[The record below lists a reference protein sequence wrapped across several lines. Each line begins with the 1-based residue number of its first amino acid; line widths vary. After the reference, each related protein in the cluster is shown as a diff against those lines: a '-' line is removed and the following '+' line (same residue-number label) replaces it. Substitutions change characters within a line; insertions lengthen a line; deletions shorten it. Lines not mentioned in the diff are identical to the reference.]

1 MTTMKKAAI
10 SVILVLISF
19 QAFCQDSDDYP
30 VRIFETSILIDN
42 QTVATPFKGMLEF
55 EIHHRFGT
63 VNNALDDLFGLW
75 APANIRLGF
84 NYGITDRIMIGIG
97 TAKNYKAQ
105 DLAVKLAILRQTS
118 SGSVPVSLTYYGN
131 LGLNLLNQ
139 NTFGPAH
146 DWREI
151 HRLSYFNQLLIA
163 RQFGERFSLQVAP
176 TFIWLNAVEM
186 GYRNANYGISA
197 GAKFNVTGSHNLIVE
212 YDQLFNS
219 QKNEEL
225 NAKPQLALGWEIGTA
240 THAFQIFLA
249 NYKDI
254 LGQYNF
260 VYNQNGIGDGRFLL
274 GLNVTVRF

>member
-1 MTTMKKAAI
+1 MTNMKKIAI
-10 SVILVLISF
+10 SVVLALLSIP
-19 QAFCQDSDDYP
+19 ALCQETENYP

-42 QTVATPFKGMLEF
+42 QTVATPYKGMLEF

-75 APANIRLGF
+75 APANIRLGL
-84 NYGITDRIMIGIG
+84 NYAITDRLMIAAG

-105 DLAVKLAILRQTS
+105 DLAVKYAFLQQTS
-118 SGSVPVSLTYYGN
+118 SGSVPISLSYYGN
-131 LGLNLLNQ
+131 MGLNLLNE

-151 HRLSYFNQLLIA
+151 HRLSYFNQILIA
-163 RQFGERFSLQVAP
+163 RQFGTKLSLQLAP
-176 TFIWLNAVEM
+176 TFIWFNAVEM
-186 GYRNANYGISA
+186 GYKNFNYGFSA
-197 GAKFNVTGSHNLIVE
+197 GARFNVKGSHSIIAE
-212 YDQLFNS
+212 YDQLLNS
-219 QKNEEL
+219 QKDEAL

-240 THAFQIFLA
+240 THAFQIFFA

-260 VYNQNGIGDGRFLL
+260 VYNQNSISDGKFLI

>member
-1 MTTMKKAAI
+1 MTIMKQIAI
-10 SVILVLISF
+10 SVVLALLSVP
-19 QAFCQDSDDYP
+19 ALCQESEDYP

-42 QTVATPFKGMLEF
+42 QTVATPYKGMLEF

-75 APANIRLGF
+75 APANIRLGL
-84 NYGITDRIMIGIG
+84 NYAITDRLMIAAG

-105 DLAVKLAILRQTS
+105 DLAVKYAILQQTS
-118 SGSVPVSLTYYGN
+118 SGSVPISLSYYGN
-131 LGLNLLNQ
+131 VGLNLLNE

-163 RQFGERFSLQVAP
+163 RQFGTKFSLQLAP
-176 TFIWLNAVEM
+176 TFIWFNAVEM
-186 GYRNANYGISA
+186 GYKNAHYGISA
-197 GAKFNVTGSHNLIVE
+197 GARYNVTGSHSIIAE

-219 QKNEEL
+219 QKDETL

-240 THAFQIFLA
+240 THAFQIFVA

-260 VYNQNGIGDGRFLL
+260 VYNQNSISDGKFLI

>member
-1 MTTMKKAAI
+1 MTNMKKIAI
-10 SVILVLISF
+10 SVVLALLTIP
-19 QAFCQDSDDYP
+19 AICQETENYP

-75 APANIRLGF
+75 APANIRLGL
-84 NYGITDRIMIGIG
+84 NYGITDRLMIAAG

-105 DLAVKLAILRQTS
+105 DLAVKYAFLQQTS
-118 SGSVPVSLTYYGN
+118 SGSVPLSLSFYGN
-131 LGLNLLNQ
+131 MGLNLLNE

-151 HRLSYFNQLLIA
+151 HRLSYFSQLLIA
-163 RQFGERFSLQVAP
+163 RQFGTKLSLQLAP
-176 TFIWLNAVEM
+176 TFIWFNAVEM
-186 GYRNANYGISA
+186 GYKNFNYGISA
-197 GAKFNVTGSHNLIVE
+197 GARFNVKGSHSIIAE
-212 YDQLFNS
+212 YDQLLNS
-219 QKNEEL
+219 QEDEAL

-240 THAFQIFLA
+240 THAFQIFFA

-260 VYNQNGIGDGRFLL
+260 VYNQNSISDGKFLI

>member
-1 MTTMKKAAI
+1 MRKI
-10 SVILVLISF
+10 VSSVILALLFMPLSSQVSE
-19 QAFCQDSDDYP
+19 DYP

-63 VNNALDDLFGLW
+63 VNNGIDDLFGLW
-75 APANIRLGF
+75 APANIRLGL
-84 NYGITDRIMIGIG
+84 NYAITDRLMIAAG

-105 DLAVKLAILRQTS
+105 DLAVKYAILRQTS
-118 SGSVPVSLTYYGN
+118 TGSVPVSLSFYGN
-131 LGLNLLNQ
+131 MGLNLLNQ

-151 HRLSYFNQLLIA
+151 HRLSYFSQILLA
-163 RQFGERFSLQVAP
+163 RQFGGKFSLQLAP
-176 TFIWLNAVEM
+176 TFIWFNAVEV
-186 GYRNANYGISA
+186 GYKNANYGISA
-197 GAKFNVTGSHNLIVE
+197 GARYNFAGSHSIIAE
-212 YDQLFNS
+212 YDQLFNK
-219 QKNEEL
+219 QENEEF
-225 NAKPQLALGWEIGTA
+225 NAEPQLALGWEIGTA
-240 THAFQIFLA
+240 THAFQLFVA

-260 VYNQNGIGDGRFLL
+260 VYNQNSISDGNFLI

>member
-1 MTTMKKAAI
+1 MITMKKVAI
-10 SVILVLISF
+10 SVVLVLISF
-19 QAFCQDSDDYP
+19 HAFCQDDDDYP
-30 VRIFETSILIDN
+30 VRLFETGILVDN
-42 QTVATPFKGMLEF
+42 QTVGTPYRGMLEF

-63 VNNALDDLFGLW
+63 VNNVLDDLFGLW
-75 APANIRLGF
+75 APANIRLGL
-84 NYGITDRIMIGIG
+84 NYGVTDRLMIAVG

-105 DLAVKLAILRQTS
+105 DLAVKYAILQQTE
-118 SGSVPVSLTYYGN
+118 SGRVPVSVSYYGN
-131 LGLNLLNQ
+131 LGINLLNQ

-151 HRLSYFNQLLIA
+151 HRLSYFNQLLVA
-163 RQFGERFSLQVAP
+163 RRFGERLTLQLAP

-186 GYRNANYGISA
+186 GYRNAHYGISA
-197 GAKFNVTGSHNLIVE
+197 GAKLTVTGSHNLIVE

-219 QKNEEL
+219 QKEEEL
-225 NAKPQLALGWEIGTA
+225 NARPQLAVGWEIGTP
-240 THAFQIFLA
+240 THAFQIFFA

-260 VYNQNGIGDGRFLL
+260 VYNQNGIGDGRFLI

>member
-1 MTTMKKAAI
+1 MTNMKKIAI
-10 SVILVLISF
+10 SVVLALLTIP
-19 QAFCQDSDDYP
+19 AICQETENYP

-75 APANIRLGF
+75 APANIRLGL
-84 NYGITDRIMIGIG
+84 NYGITDRLMIAAG

-105 DLAVKLAILRQTS
+105 DLAVKYAFLQQTS
-118 SGSVPVSLTYYGN
+118 SGSVPLSLSFYGN
-131 LGLNLLNQ
+131 MGLNLLNE

-151 HRLSYFNQLLIA
+151 HRLSYFSQILIA
-163 RQFGERFSLQVAP
+163 RQFGTKLSLQLAP
-176 TFIWLNAVEM
+176 TFIWFNAVEM
-186 GYRNANYGISA
+186 GYKNFNYGFSA
-197 GAKFNVTGSHNLIVE
+197 GARFNVKGSHSIIAE
-212 YDQLFNS
+212 YDQLLNS
-219 QKNEEL
+219 QKDEAL

-240 THAFQIFLA
+240 THAFQIFFA

-260 VYNQNGIGDGRFLL
+260 VYNQNSISDGKFLIW
-274 GLNVTVRF
+274 LNVTVRF

>member
-1 MTTMKKAAI
+1 MRKIAV
-10 SVILVLISF
+10 SVILALFFIPLFSQESEDFPIRV
-19 QAFCQDSDDYP
+19 
-30 VRIFETSILIDN
+30 FETSILIDN

-63 VNNALDDLFGLW
+63 ATNGLDDLLGLW
-75 APANIRLGF
+75 APANIRLGL
-84 NYGITDRIMIGIG
+84 NYGITDRLMIAAG

-105 DLAVKLAILRQTS
+105 DLAVKYAILRQTS
-118 SGSVPVSLTYYGN
+118 SGSVPVSLAFYGN
-131 LGLNLLNQ
+131 MGLNLLNQ

-151 HRLSYFNQLLIA
+151 HRLSYFSQILLA
-163 RQFGERFSLQVAP
+163 RQFGDKFSLQLAP
-176 TFIWLNAVEM
+176 TFIWLNAVEV
-186 GYRNANYGISA
+186 GYKNFNYGLSA
-197 GAKFNVTGSHNLIVE
+197 GARFNFTGSHSIIAE
-212 YDQLFNS
+212 YDQLFNK
-219 QKNEEL
+219 QENEEF

-240 THAFQIFLA
+240 THAFQLFVA

-260 VYNQNGIGDGRFLL
+260 VYNQNSITDGEVLI

>member
-1 MTTMKKAAI
+1 MYNMKKIAI
-10 SVILVLISF
+10 SIILALITF
-19 QAFCQDSDDYP
+19 PAFCQESEDYP
-30 VRIFETSILIDN
+30 VRVFETSILVDN

-75 APANIRLGF
+75 APSNIRLGLS
-84 NYGITDRIMIGIG
+84 YGITGRLMIGVG

-105 DLAVKLAILRQTS
+105 DLAVKYAILQQTS
-118 SGSVPVSLTYYGN
+118 SGSVPVSLSYYGN
-131 LGLNLLNQ
+131 MGINLLNE

-163 RQFGERFSLQVAP
+163 RQFGSRFSLQLAP
-176 TFIWLNAVEM
+176 TFIWLNAVED

-197 GAKFNVTGSHNLIVE
+197 GAKFNVAGSHSLIAE
-212 YDQLFNS
+212 YDQLFNK
-219 QKNEEL
+219 QENEDM
-225 NAKPQLALGWEIGTA
+225 NSKPQFALGWEIGTA
-240 THAFQIFLA
+240 THAFQIFFA

-260 VYNQNGIGDGRFLL
+260 VYNQNSISDGKFLI
-274 GLNVTVRF
+274 GLNITVRF

>member
-1 MTTMKKAAI
+1 MTNMKKIAI
-10 SVILVLISF
+10 SVVLALLTIP
-19 QAFCQDSDDYP
+19 AICQETENYP

-75 APANIRLGF
+75 APANIRLGL
-84 NYGITDRIMIGIG
+84 NYGITDRLMIAAG

-105 DLAVKLAILRQTS
+105 DLAVKYAFLQQTS
-118 SGSVPVSLTYYGN
+118 SGSVPLSLSFYGN
-131 LGLNLLNQ
+131 MGLNLLNE

-151 HRLSYFNQLLIA
+151 HRLSYFSQILIA
-163 RQFGERFSLQVAP
+163 RQFGTKLSLQLAP
-176 TFIWLNAVEM
+176 TFIWFNAVEM
-186 GYRNANYGISA
+186 GYKNFNYGFSA
-197 GAKFNVTGSHNLIVE
+197 GARFNVKGSHSIIAE
-212 YDQLFNS
+212 YDQLLNS
-219 QKNEEL
+219 QKDEAL

-240 THAFQIFLA
+240 THAFQIFFA

-260 VYNQNGIGDGRFLL
+260 VYNQNSISDGKFLI